1 MKKIFY
7 PIISAAAAVALFST
21 AAQAQTASF
30 LDVNPDPVAMSV
42 AGTGTVMEA
51 TPFAMWNNIAATA
64 LDDRTL
70 QVGAA
75 YSLWQPSYTSN
86 HVAAVAGYGRVAKF
100 MTVSAS
106 VKYFSH
112 KPYDVTDG
120 VTGAVTGSFT
130 PMDLQ
135 AGIGLG
141 FKILPI
147 LSLGANVNY
156 VHSDIGGPKKGG
168 AVSADF
174 GALLDLKFLRVGVTA
189 ANIGSRLDYGGTTA
203 YSLPANVKLGVGT
216 IQRFGPEDRHAVAV
230 NLEGGMTFEQSA
242 FFAGVGAQYV
252 FNDFVRVAFGYHYG
266 DKDKLTAGSYASFGA
281 GIKFLGIS
289 VNAAYILGFKQASDI
304 SSPVES
310 LYDFSAPMSN
320 SFSVGIGYEF

>member
-100 MTVSAS
+100 MTVPAS

-281 GIKFLGIS
+281 GIKFMGIS

>member
-64 LDDRTL
+64 LGDRTL

-281 GIKFLGIS
+281 GIKFMGIS

>member
-7 PIISAAAAVALFST
+7 PIISAAAAVLLSSA

-30 LDVNPDPVAMSV
+30 LDVNPDPVAMSM

-86 HVAAVAGYGRVAKF
+86 HVAAVTGYGRVARF

-135 AGIGLG
+135 AGVGLG
-141 FKILPI
+141 FRILPI

-156 VHSDIGGPKKGG
+156 VYSDIGGPKKGG

-174 GALLDLKFLRVGVTA
+174 GALLDLRFLRVGLTF
-189 ANIGSRLDYGGTTA
+189 ANIGSKLDYGGAAA
-203 YSLPANVKLGVGT
+203 YGLPANVKLGVGT
-216 IQRFGPEDRHAVAV
+216 IQRFGPEDKHAVAV
-230 NLEGGMTFEQSA
+230 TSESGMVFEQKA
-242 FFAGVGAQYV
+242 FFTGLSAQYEY
-252 FNDFVRVAFGYHYG
+252 NDFVRVGLGYHYG
-266 DKDKLTAGSYASFGA
+266 NQDKQVTGSYASFGA

-310 LYDFSAPMSN
+310 LYNLSAPISN
-320 SFSVGIGYEF
+320 TFSVGIGYEF

>member
-7 PIISAAAAVALFST
+7 PIISTAAAVLLSSA

-30 LDVNPDPVAMSV
+30 LDVNPDPVAMSM

-64 LDDRTL
+64 LDDRAL

-86 HVAAVAGYGRVAKF
+86 HVAAVAGYGRVARF

-135 AGIGLG
+135 AGVGLG
-141 FKILPI
+141 FRILPI

-156 VHSDIGGPKKGG
+156 VYSDIGGPQKGG

-242 FFAGVGAQYV
+242 FFAGVGAQYI
-252 FNDFVRVAFGYHYG
+252 FNDFVRVGLGYHYG

-310 LYDFSAPMSN
+310 LYNLSAPISN
-320 SFSVGIGYEF
+320 TFSVGIGYEF

>member
-7 PIISAAAAVALFST
+7 PIISTAAAVLLSSA

-30 LDVNPDPVAMSV
+30 LDVNPDPVAMSM

-64 LDDRTL
+64 LDDSPL

-86 HVAAVAGYGRVAKF
+86 HVAAVAGYGRVARF
-100 MTVSAS
+100 MTLSAS

-135 AGIGLG
+135 AGVGLG
-141 FKILPI
+141 FRILPI

-156 VHSDIGGPKKGG
+156 VYSDIGGPKKGG

-174 GALLDLKFLRVGVTA
+174 GALLDLRFLRVGLTF
-189 ANIGSRLDYGGTTA
+189 ANIGSKLDYGGATA
-203 YSLPANVKLGVGT
+203 YGLPANVKLGVGT
-216 IQRFGPEDRHAVAV
+216 IQRFGPEDKHAVAV
-230 NLEGGMTFEQSA
+230 TSESGMVFEQKA
-242 FFAGVGAQYV
+242 FFTGLSAQYEY
-252 FNDFVRVAFGYHYG
+252 NDFVRVGLGYHYG
-266 DKDKLTAGSYASFGA
+266 NQDKQVTGSYASFGA

-310 LYDFSAPMSN
+310 LYNLSAPISN
-320 SFSVGIGYEF
+320 TFSVGVGYEF

>member
-75 YSLWQPSYTSN
+75 YSLWQPSYSSN

-242 FFAGVGAQYV
+242 FFAGVGAQYI
-252 FNDFVRVAFGYHYG
+252 FNDFVRVGLGYHYG
-266 DKDKLTAGSYASFGA
+266 DKDKLIAGSYASFGA

-320 SFSVGIGYEF
+320 TFSVGIVYEF

>member
-281 GIKFLGIS
+281 GIKFMGIS

>member
-281 GIKFLGIS
+281 GIKFMGIS

-320 SFSVGIGYEF
+320 TFSVGIVYEF

>member
-7 PIISAAAAVALFST
+7 PIISTAAAVLLSSA

-30 LDVNPDPVAMSV
+30 LDVNPDPVAMSM

-86 HVAAVAGYGRVAKF
+86 HVAAVAGYGRVARF

-135 AGIGLG
+135 AGVGLG
-141 FKILPI
+141 FRILPI

-156 VHSDIGGPKKGG
+156 VYSDIGGPKKGG

-174 GALLDLKFLRVGVTA
+174 GALLDLRFLRVGLTF
-189 ANIGSRLDYGGTTA
+189 ANIGSKLDYGGAAA
-203 YSLPANVKLGVGT
+203 YGLPANVKLGVGT
-216 IQRFGPEDRHAVAV
+216 IQRFGPEDKHAVAV
-230 NLEGGMTFEQSA
+230 TSESGMVFEQKA
-242 FFAGVGAQYV
+242 FFTGLSAQYEY
-252 FNDFVRVAFGYHYG
+252 NDFVRVGLGYHYG
-266 DKDKLTAGSYASFGA
+266 NQDKQVTGSYASFGA

-310 LYDFSAPMSN
+310 LYNLSAPISN
-320 SFSVGIGYEF
+320 TFSVGIGYEF

>member
-7 PIISAAAAVALFST
+7 PIISTAAALLLSSA

-30 LDVNPDPVAMSV
+30 LDVNPDPVAMSM

-64 LDDRTL
+64 LDDSPL

-75 YSLWQPSYTSN
+75 YSFWQPSYTSN
-86 HVAAVAGYGRVAKF
+86 HVAAVAGYGRVASF

-135 AGIGLG
+135 AGVGLG
-141 FKILPI
+141 FRILPI

-156 VHSDIGGPKKGG
+156 VYSDIGGPKKGG

-174 GALLDLKFLRVGVTA
+174 GALLDLRFLRVGLTF
-189 ANIGSRLDYGGTTA
+189 ANIGSKLDYGGAAA
-203 YSLPANVKLGVGT
+203 YGLPANVKLGVGT
-216 IQRFGPEDRHAVAV
+216 IQRFGPEDKHAVAV
-230 NLEGGMTFEQSA
+230 TSESGMVFEQKA
-242 FFAGVGAQYV
+242 FFTGLSAQYEY
-252 FNDFVRVAFGYHYG
+252 NDFVRVGLGYHYG
-266 DKDKLTAGSYASFGA
+266 NQDKQVTGSYASFGA
-281 GIKFLGIS
+281 GVKFLGIS

-310 LYDFSAPMSN
+310 LYNLSAPISN
-320 SFSVGIGYEF
+320 TFSVGVGYEF

>member
-7 PIISAAAAVALFST
+7 PIISTTAAVLISSA

-30 LDVNPDPVAMSV
+30 LDVNPDPVAMSM

-86 HVAAVAGYGRVAKF
+86 HVAAVAGYGRVARF

-120 VTGAVTGSFT
+120 ITGAVTGSFT

-141 FKILPI
+141 FKVLPI

-156 VHSDIGGPKKGG
+156 VYSDIGGPKKGG

-242 FFAGVGAQYV
+242 FFAGVGAQYI
-252 FNDFVRVAFGYHYG
+252 FNDFVRVGLGYHYG

-310 LYDFSAPMSN
+310 LYNLSAPISN
-320 SFSVGIGYEF
+320 TFSVGIGYEF

>member
-86 HVAAVAGYGRVAKF
+86 HVAAVAGYGRVARF

-130 PMDLQ
+130 PDGPSGGCRSGIQDSAHTLPRCQRQLRLQ
-135 AGIGLG
+135 
-141 FKILPI
+141 
-147 LSLGANVNY
+147 
-156 VHSDIGGPKKGG
+156 
-168 AVSADF
+168 
-174 GALLDLKFLRVGVTA
+174 
-189 ANIGSRLDYGGTTA
+189 
-203 YSLPANVKLGVGT
+203 
-216 IQRFGPEDRHAVAV
+216 
-230 NLEGGMTFEQSA
+230 
-242 FFAGVGAQYV
+242 
-252 FNDFVRVAFGYHYG
+252 
-266 DKDKLTAGSYASFGA
+266 
-281 GIKFLGIS
+281 
-289 VNAAYILGFKQASDI
+289 
-304 SSPVES
+304 
-310 LYDFSAPMSN
+310 
-320 SFSVGIGYEF
+320 

>member
-7 PIISAAAAVALFST
+7 PIISTAAAVLLSSA

-30 LDVNPDPVAMSV
+30 LDVNPDPAAMSM

-64 LDDRTL
+64 LDDSPL

-86 HVAAVAGYGRVAKF
+86 HVAAVAGYGRVARF

-135 AGIGLG
+135 AGVGLG
-141 FKILPI
+141 FRILPI

-156 VHSDIGGPKKGG
+156 VYSDIGGPKKGG

-174 GALLDLKFLRVGVTA
+174 GALLDLRFLRVGLTF
-189 ANIGSRLDYGGTTA
+189 ANIGSKLDYGGAAA
-203 YSLPANVKLGVGT
+203 YGLPANVKLGVGT
-216 IQRFGPEDRHAVAV
+216 IQRFGPEDKHAVAV
-230 NLEGGMTFEQSA
+230 TSESGMVFEQKA
-242 FFAGVGAQYV
+242 FFTGLSAQYEY
-252 FNDFVRVAFGYHYG
+252 NDFVRVGLGYHYG
-266 DKDKLTAGSYASFGA
+266 NQDKQVTGSYASFGA

-310 LYDFSAPMSN
+310 LYNLSAPISN
-320 SFSVGIGYEF
+320 TFSVGIGYEF

>member
-189 ANIGSRLDYGGTTA
+189 ANIGSRLDYGGTTT

-281 GIKFLGIS
+281 GIKFMGIS

-320 SFSVGIGYEF
+320 TFSVGIVYEF

>member
-7 PIISAAAAVALFST
+7 PIISAAAAVLLSSA

-30 LDVNPDPVAMSV
+30 LDVNPDPVAMSM

-86 HVAAVAGYGRVAKF
+86 HVAAVAGYGRVARF

-135 AGIGLG
+135 AGVGLG
-141 FKILPI
+141 FRILPI

-156 VHSDIGGPKKGG
+156 VYSDIGGPKK
-168 AVSADF
+168 AERYPLTSAPCSTS
-174 GALLDLKFLRVGVTA
+174 GSCGWDLP
-189 ANIGSRLDYGGTTA
+189 
-203 YSLPANVKLGVGT
+203 LP
-216 IQRFGPEDRHAVAV
+216 
-230 NLEGGMTFEQSA
+230 
-242 FFAGVGAQYV
+242 
-252 FNDFVRVAFGYHYG
+252 
-266 DKDKLTAGSYASFGA
+266 
-281 GIKFLGIS
+281 IS
-289 VNAAYILGFKQASDI
+289 VPSWITAERLLTVCRPT
-304 SSPVES
+304 SSWV
-310 LYDFSAPMSN
+310 
-320 SFSVGIGYEF
+320 

>member
-7 PIISAAAAVALFST
+7 PIISAAAAVLLSSA

-30 LDVNPDPVAMSV
+30 LDVNPDPVAMSM

-51 TPFAMWNNIAATA
+51 TQFAMWNNIAATA

-86 HVAAVAGYGRVAKF
+86 HVAAVAGYGRVARF

-106 VKYFSH
+106 VKYFSN

-135 AGIGLG
+135 AGVGLG
-141 FKILPI
+141 FRILPI

-156 VHSDIGGPKKGG
+156 VYSDIGGPKKGG

-174 GALLDLKFLRVGVTA
+174 GALLDLRFLRVGLTF
-189 ANIGSRLDYGGTTA
+189 ANIGSKLDYGGAAA
-203 YSLPANVKLGVGT
+203 YGLPANVKLGVGT
-216 IQRFGPEDRHAVAV
+216 IQRFGPEDKHAVAV
-230 NLEGGMTFEQSA
+230 TSESGMVFEQKA
-242 FFAGVGAQYV
+242 FFTGLSAQYEY
-252 FNDFVRVAFGYHYG
+252 NDFVRVGLGYHYG
-266 DKDKLTAGSYASFGA
+266 NQDKQVTGSYASFGA

-310 LYDFSAPMSN
+310 LYNLSAPISN
-320 SFSVGIGYEF
+320 TFSVGIGYEF

>member
-30 LDVNPDPVAMSV
+30 LNVNPDPAAMSV

-252 FNDFVRVAFGYHYG
+252 FNDFVRVGLGYHYG
-266 DKDKLTAGSYASFGA
+266 NQDKQVIGSYASFGA
-281 GIKFLGIS
+281 GIKFMGIS
-289 VNAAYILGFKQASDI
+289 VNAAYILGFKHASDI

-320 SFSVGIGYEF
+320 TFSVGIGYEF